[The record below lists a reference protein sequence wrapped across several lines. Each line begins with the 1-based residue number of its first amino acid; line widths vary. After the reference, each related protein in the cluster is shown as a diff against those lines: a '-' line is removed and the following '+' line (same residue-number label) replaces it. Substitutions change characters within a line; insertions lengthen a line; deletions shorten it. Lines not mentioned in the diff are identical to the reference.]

1 METSEAICL
10 HFEDEG
16 SWYCLPEWAEY
27 FISLGRKLAE
37 ADRGGGRLVVALAL
51 PTRAYAAAFVSLGMV
66 ISDAANRDEESE
78 SDHFQKLLAL
88 RPGTAV
94 LYRKKNR
101 PLKGLISGTQEL
113 NGKTYVRVQV
123 HSDAGGGLTYL
134 VSQETS
140 LEVQPAPGKTW
151 QLPQKQSGGRIGKA
165 DAFVDA
171 LLSGAD
177 PAHLGLRSKMVCA
190 LVGRRNTLEHEVRK
204 TPLAIHVNDSQYA
217 VGYLQD
223 VLRVRRFVSPQ
234 QDYRSALVTLGKRP
248 PSADTLARVE
258 KGVVYDGAVGFLKWG
273 SMWEGRHQ
281 VAVLDRTEPYFQDA
295 ISAINER
302 FARHG
307 AQDGAI
313 DPEGDTPPGGEIL
326 VFREPSI

>member
-1 METSEAICL
+1 MARLTSASRFIPTLAAVSHTWSRRRL
-10 HFEDEG
+10 HWR
-16 SWYCLPEWAEY
+16 SSRP
-27 FISLGRKLAE
+27 LGRPGNYP
-37 ADRGGGRLVVALAL
+37 RNRVGGAL
-51 PTRAYAAAFVSLGMV
+51 
-66 ISDAANRDEESE
+66 
-78 SDHFQKLLAL
+78 
-88 RPGTAV
+88 
-94 LYRKKNR
+94 
-101 PLKGLISGTQEL
+101 
-113 NGKTYVRVQV
+113 
-123 HSDAGGGLTYL
+123 
-134 VSQETS
+134 
-140 LEVQPAPGKTW
+140 
-151 QLPQKQSGGRIGKA
+151 GKA